1 MQTQTNDKKTPVHIK
16 AQHNDEFR
24 RFSLHDLT
32 FASLD
37 SMLRTLFNITSD
49 IKVKF
54 LDDEKDWIL
63 ISSDSE
69 LQHAVE
75 ISTSPIRIQVTLPLV
90 GKAPVASVPLNT
102 QTKVGAAPEG
112 SEEQFSCQKRG
123 CRRGMG
129 RGGCGKGPMLSDE
142 ERVALKTARITGRI
156 SAFETAL
163 LEPSLPSDRARA
175 ITWRLEHLKSKLE
188 KIKSA
193 PQGEGLQ
200 EFGRPWRRGP
210 GGPCCELDMG
220 HVQRTTESDVPCG
233 DAPAWGHCGKG
244 RGGRC
249 ARARFD
255 VQRTTESD
263 VPCGDAPAWGHCGKG
278 RGGRCARARFDGQK
292 ATESEGDHMCGKKW
306 VVPKETWAHFHECK
320 ENLQVARRSGDAEA
334 IKVAFEAFLL
344 AKKEKK
350 EARYSKA

>member
-1 MQTQTNDKKTPVHIK
+1 MQTQTNDKQTPVHIK

-63 ISSDSE
+63 VSSDHE

-75 ISTSPIRIQVTLPLV
+75 ISTSPIRIQVTLV
-90 GKAPVASVPLNT
+90 GTATVASVPLET

-156 SAFETAL
+156 SALETAL

-193 PQGEGLQ
+193 PTKESQGEGLQ
-200 EFGRPWRRGP
+200 EEHGRPWRRGP
-210 GGPCCELDMG
+210 GGPCCELDAG
-220 HVQRTTESDVPCG
+220 HVPCG
-233 DAPAWGHCGKG
+233 DAPAAWGHCGKG

-255 VQRTTESD
+255 AQRASESD
-263 VPCGDAPAWGHCGKG
+263 VPCGDVPAAWGHSGRG
-278 RGGRCARARFDGQK
+278 RGGRCARARFDVQR
-292 ATESEGDHMCGKKW
+292 ASESEGEHVCGKKW
-306 VVPKETWAHFHECK
+306 VVPKEAWAHFQECK